1 MNKGA
6 SRRFCKVENKQKE
19 KDESLLEKAK
29 KLYDLEYSVSDIAKM
44 LNVSLRDARWLYSLI
59 GYRVVRF

>member
-19 KDESLLEKAK
+19 KDESLLENAK
-29 KLYDLEYSVSDIAKM
+29 KLYDLEYSISDIAKM

-59 GYRVVRF
+59 GYRTVRF

>member
-19 KDESLLEKAK
+19 KEESLLEKAK
-29 KLYDLEYSVSDIAKM
+29 KLYDLEYSISDIAKM

-59 GYRVVRF
+59 GYRTVRF

>member
-6 SRRFCKVENKQKE
+6 SRRFCKVENKQKK

-29 KLYDLEYSVSDIAKM
+29 KLYDLEYSISDIAKM

-59 GYRVVRF
+59 GYRTVRF